1 MKPAFA
7 TVSKFR
13 IPFVAFTPKGGC
25 PLKPERR
32 VPKPVW
38 ICLVAFTPKG
48 GCPFKHALMDA
59 ALRALLEP

>member
-1 MKPAFA
+1 MKHCKLLLEKLAEP
-7 TVSKFR
+7 
-13 IPFVAFTPKGGC
+13 IVAFTPKGGC